1 MLTFR
6 SILAIIAICGFIL
19 RPNGRLGAASIAA
32 GCLVELG
39 IGAPLA
45 PAVRAVLPLVV
56 FIGAALTL
64 ASLLE
69 RAGLAERAAVA
80 LARTGRGHLLALFAL
95 ICGACAV
102 LTTVVSL
109 DGAVVLMVPLL
120 LVLCR
125 RCSVPFAPFFT
136 GVVVVANVAS
146 LALPQGN
153 PTNLVVM
160 ARLGLSAR
168 EFTAH
173 MFLPGIAAAVI
184 AALLVAISERRA
196 LAGGYRAIDQPL
208 GPLSRRERKA
218 AVALA
223 VAAGAAWIAPLVGVQ
238 PWLPFSA
245 VVALA
250 ALAASEPPRASVALR
265 VGAQVG
271 ALVVLMGVL
280 RLDVAP
286 PSSAALAPLLAIAV
300 GIGAAAALT
309 NNLPVSVSAA
319 SLVMGSAGYAAVIGL
334 AAGSMALP
342 RGSVA
347 TVLALEAAGTNAPR
361 LHARLLTPV
370 AAVAVVVAT
379 AVLWMT
385 L

>member
-19 RPNGRLGAASIAA
+19 RPNGRLRAASIAA

-160 ARLGLSAR
+160 ARLGFSAR
-168 EFTAH
+168 DFAAH
-173 MFLPGIAAAVI
+173 MFLPGLAATLAAV
-184 AALLVAISERRA
+184 LV
-196 LAGGYRAIDQPL
+196 
-208 GPLSRRERKA
+208 
-218 AVALA
+218 
-223 VAAGAAWIAPLVGVQ
+223 
-238 PWLPFSA
+238 
-245 VVALA
+245 
-250 ALAASEPPRASVALR
+250 
-265 VGAQVG
+265 
-271 ALVVLMGVL
+271 
-280 RLDVAP
+280 
-286 PSSAALAPLLAIAV
+286 
-300 GIGAAAALT
+300 
-309 NNLPVSVSAA
+309 
-319 SLVMGSAGYAAVIGL
+319 
-334 AAGSMALP
+334 
-342 RGSVA
+342 
-347 TVLALEAAGTNAPR
+347 
-361 LHARLLTPV
+361 
-370 AAVAVVVAT
+370 VAVVERRSLVGSYQHLQSARSPLST
-379 AVLWMT
+379 RE
-385 L
+385 

>member
-6 SILAIIAICGFIL
+6 SIVAVIGVAGFIV
-19 RPNGRLGAASIAA
+19 RPAGRGGAAALAASCATELALGARVGPAVQA
-32 GCLVELG
+32 V
-39 IGAPLA
+39 APLMI
-45 PAVRAVLPLVV
+45 
-56 FIGAALTL
+56 FIGAAITL

-69 RAGLAERAAVA
+69 RAGVAERAAA
-80 LARTGRGHLLALFAL
+80 ILARLARGRLLALFAL
-95 ICGACAV
+95 TCATCAL

-120 LVLCR
+120 LVLRR
-125 RCSVPFAPFFT
+125 RCGVPFAPFFT

-168 EFTAH
+168 DFAAH
-173 MFLPGIAAAVI
+173 MFLPGLAATLAAV
-184 AALLVAISERRA
+184 LVVAVVERRSLVGSYQHLQSA
-196 LAGGYRAIDQPL
+196 RS
-208 GPLSRRERKA
+208 PLSTRERKA
-218 AVALA
+218 VASLVA
-223 VAAGAAWIAPLVGVQ
+223 AAGAAWLAPLLGVQ
-238 PWLPFSA
+238 PWLPFAA
-245 VVALA
+245 VVAVG
-250 ALAASEPPRASVALR
+250 ALAAREPPHTSTALR

-271 ALVVLMGVL
+271 ALLVLMDVVG
-280 RLDVAP
+280 LDVAA
-286 PSSAALAPLLAIAV
+286 PSSSELGPLLVVAV

-309 NNLPVSVSAA
+309 NNLPVSVSTA
-319 SLVMGSAGYAAVIGL
+319 SLVVGSSGYAAAIGL

-347 TVLALEAAGTNAPR
+347 TLLALEAAGTDAPPLR
-361 LHARLLTPV
+361 PRLLTPV
-370 AAVAVVVAT
+370 AAVAVLVAT

>member
-109 DGAVVLMVPLL
+109 DEAVVLMVPLL

-146 LALPQGN
+146 LALPQGQH
-153 PTNLVVM
+153 TNLVVM

-196 LAGGYRAIDQPL
+196 LAGGHPAVDPTAARWRAAIARSTNRSVHCRGGSGRLRWRSPL
-208 GPLSRRERKA
+208 PPALRGSRRWSASSHGFRSRLSSRSRRWRR
-218 AVALA
+218 VSLLGRRWRCALA
-223 VAAGAAWIAPLVGVQ
+223 RK
-238 PWLPFSA
+238 SA
-245 VVALA
+245 
-250 ALAASEPPRASVALR
+250 R
-265 VGAQVG
+265 
-271 ALVVLMGVL
+271 
-280 RLDVAP
+280 
-286 PSSAALAPLLAIAV
+286 SS
-300 GIGAAAALT
+300 
-309 NNLPVSVSAA
+309 S
-319 SLVMGSAGYAAVIGL
+319 
-334 AAGSMALP
+334 
-342 RGSVA
+342 
-347 TVLALEAAGTNAPR
+347 
-361 LHARLLTPV
+361 
-370 AAVAVVVAT
+370 
-379 AVLWMT
+379 
-385 L
+385 